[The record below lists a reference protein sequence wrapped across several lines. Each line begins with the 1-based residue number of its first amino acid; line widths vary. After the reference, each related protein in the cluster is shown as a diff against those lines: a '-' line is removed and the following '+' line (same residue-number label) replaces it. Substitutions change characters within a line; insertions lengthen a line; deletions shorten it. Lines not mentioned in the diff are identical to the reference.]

1 VKIMPEWLKDAAI
14 LGGILW
20 FGSLFLLL
28 IKKILEKFIGGM
40 K

>member
-1 VKIMPEWLKDAAI
+1 MPDWVHEVAL

-28 IKKILEKFIGGM
+28 IKKILERFIGGM